1 MGNLTLRWSQS
12 DPNTYDDNMDT
23 QTHHN
28 PGTTNSPHASAA
40 ARPLIFVLSP
50 PLGTVDEVDR
60 YYYSPN
66 ADVTKGNYAALLAF
80 AASYG
85 CPLAIY
91 QCPDMAAFLASNPMA
106 NIHPFAEVPAAM
118 IAMGHEV
125 MDCFE

>member
-12 DPNTYDDNMDT
+12 DPNAYD
-23 QTHHN
+23 
-28 PGTTNSPHASAA
+28 
-40 ARPLIFVLSP
+40 
-50 PLGTVDEVDR
+50 
-60 YYYSPN
+60 
-66 ADVTKGNYAALLAF
+66 
-80 AASYG
+80 SYG

-106 NIHPFAEVPAAM
+106 NIRPFAEVPAAM

>member
-1 MGNLTLRWSQS
+1 MIIWIPRLTTTRGLPILPTPLRRRGLLFLSC
-12 DPNTYDDNMDT
+12 
-23 QTHHN
+23 
-28 PGTTNSPHASAA
+28 PH
-40 ARPLIFVLSP
+40 PWELWMKWTGII
-50 PLGTVDEVDR
+50 
-60 YYYSPN
+60 
-66 ADVTKGNYAALLAF
+66 DVTKGNYAALLAF

-106 NIHPFAEVPAAM
+106 NIRPFAEVPAAM